1 MKEFKNKVALITGA
15 GHGFGFEFAK
25 EAHKRGMKLFLT
37 DIDEKALA
45 EKTDEIK
52 AVGGVAESLVM
63 DVSLEADIKLMVDKC
78 LEAYGQIDLLINNA
92 GIAIGGAVTDIPS
105 RDWEWI
111 IGVNVMSQIFAMK
124 YIIPIMEKQG
134 TDCHILNVASLAGLL
149 TLGKMPAYFGTK
161 HFSVALSESVSF
173 DLQAAGSN
181 VKMSVFCPGFVQTD
195 LFNYENHRPER
206 FKEPNDPYYSSDTYQ
221 HILEMAKRV
230 IETGTP
236 LKPVGPFVFDHLARD
251 KFYIQLHKKPKFLI
265 HKRMRGIIREKNP
278 DYSAIRKYMGS

>member
-1 MKEFKNKVALITGA
+1 MKNFENKVALITGA

-37 DIDEKALA
+37 DIDEKALTERA
-45 EKTDEIK
+45 DEIK
-52 AVGGVAESLVM
+52 EAGGIVESLVM
-63 DVSLEADIKLMVDKC
+63 DVSLEADIKRMVDKC

-92 GIAIGGAVTDIPS
+92 GIAIGGAVTDIPT

-161 HFSVALSESVSF
+161 HFSVALSESVSY
-173 DLQAAGSN
+173 DLQASGSN
-181 VKMSVFCPGFVQTD
+181 VKISVFCPGFVQTD

-206 FKEPNDPYYSSDTYQ
+206 FREQTDPYYSSNAYQ
-221 HILEMAKRV
+221 QILKMAKHV

-236 LKPVGPFVFDHLARD
+236 LKPVGPFVFKHLERD
-251 KFYIQLHKKPKFLI
+251 KFYIQLHKKPKLLI
-265 HKRMRGIIREKNP
+265 YKRMRNIIRENNP
-278 DYSAIRKYMGS
+278 DYNAIKKYMGS

>member
-1 MKEFKNKVALITGA
+1 MKEFKNRVALITGA

-45 EKTDEIK
+45 EKVGEIK
-52 AVGGVAESLVM
+52 AAGAVVESLVM
-63 DVSLEADIKLMVDKC
+63 DASLEADIKLMIDTC
-78 LEAYGQIDLLINNA
+78 MEAYGQIDLLINNA
-92 GIAIGGAVTDIPS
+92 GIAIGGAVTDIPA

-124 YIIPIMEKQG
+124 YAIPIMEKQG
-134 TDCHILNVASLAGLL
+134 TDCRILNVASLAGLL

-161 HFSVALSESVSF
+161 HFSVALSESVSY
-173 DLQAAGSN
+173 DLQASGSN

-206 FKEPNDPYYSSDTYQ
+206 FKAPSDPYYSSDTYQ
-221 HILEMAKRV
+221 NILKMAKHV

-236 LKPVGPFVFDHLARD
+236 LEPVGPFVFNHLERG
-251 KFYIQLHKKPKFLI
+251 KFYIELHKKPKFLI
-265 HKRMRGIIREKNP
+265 YKRMRNIVREKNP
-278 DYSAIRKYMGS
+278 DYNAIEKYMGS